1 MDCLITKYQQI
12 IKKIYQEYAIFLE
25 DNEIKIDLIFDTENN
40 HYLLIETGWQ
50 NDYRIYGTL
59 LHLDII
65 NNKIWIQHDG
75 TEEGIADELMKEG
88 IPKQDIVLAFKPNE
102 IRALTGFA
110 VS

>member
-1 MDCLITKYQQI
+1 MDSLINKYQKI
-12 IKKIYQEYAIFLE
+12 IKKIYQEYANFLE
-25 DNEIKIDLIFDTENN
+25 DSQVKIELIFAQENH

-88 IPKQDIVLAFKPNE
+88 ISKKDIVLAFKPPE
-102 IRALTGFA
+102 IRPLTGFA

>member
-1 MDCLITKYQQI
+1 MDSLINKYQKI
-12 IKKIYQEYAIFLE
+12 IKKIYQEYANFLE
-25 DNEIKIDLIFDTENN
+25 DNQVKIELIFDQENH

-75 TEEGIADELMKEG
+75 TEEGIAK
-88 IPKQDIVLAFKPNE
+88 KDIVLAFKPPE
-102 IRALTGFA
+102 IRPLTGFA

>member
-1 MDCLITKYQQI
+1 MDYLIDKYRKI

-25 DNEIKIDLIFDTENN
+25 NSQVKIELVFDQENN
-40 HYLLIETGWQ
+40 RYLLVEIGWQ

-65 NNKIWIQHDG
+65 DHKIWIQHDG
-75 TEEGIADELMKEG
+75 TEDGIADELVREG
-88 IPKQDIVLAFKPNE
+88 ISKKDIVLAFKPAE
-102 IRALTGFA
+102 IRPFTGFA